1 MFYSREH
8 DEGRGTQCFLTR
20 GEGSLLCYILVLDM
34 TLKGRASATPYD
46 SFLRDLVH
54 ISFFDI

>member
-8 DEGRGTQCFLTR
+8 DEGRGTQCLFDAR
-20 GEGSLLCYILVLDM
+20 GGFFTVLHIVLGM

-46 SFLRDLVH
+46 SFLRELIH